1 MKLVFAAFLMRV
13 CVGRFQREK
22 NFCFIFMAAASVAA
36 AWTAG
41 YYMILLDWADMH
53 EAHLWLAM
61 RGAALIPG
69 ILLLVLS
76 KITKGAVGQGD
87 GFFFLVS
94 GMYLGFWDNVALL
107 FFGLLICSLWGM
119 GMLIWGMFEKKR
131 IKNVQL
137 PFLPFLVPAGCRF
150 GRFSDGSRLTEAE
163 RRAHGQ

>member
-1 MKLVFAAFLMRV
+1 MRVHIAEKGEKSEAGVCGFFMRV

-22 NFCFIFMAAASVAA
+22 ISVLFLWAAASVAA

-107 FFGLLICSLWGM
+107 FLAC
-119 GMLIWGMFEKKR
+119 
-131 IKNVQL
+131 
-137 PFLPFLVPAGCRF
+137 
-150 GRFSDGSRLTEAE
+150 
-163 RRAHGQ
+163 

>member
-1 MKLVFAAFLMRV
+1 MKLVFAAFLCV
-13 CVGRFQREK
+13 CAWEDFREK
-22 NFCFIFMAAASVAA
+22 KISVLFLWVAASVAA

-94 GMYLGFWDNVALL
+94 GMYLGFWDNVTLL

-137 PFLPFLVPAGCRF
+137 PFLPFLVPAAVALAAFQMGVV
-150 GRFSDGSRLTEAE
+150 
-163 RRAHGQ
+163 

>member
-1 MKLVFAAFLMRV
+1 MRV

-22 NFCFIFMAAASVAA
+22 NFCFIFLGSGIGSS
-36 AWTAG
+36 WTAG
-41 YYMILLDWADMH
+41 YYIILLDWADMH

-137 PFLPFLVPAGCRF
+137 PFLPFLVPAAVALAAFQMGVV
-150 GRFSDGSRLTEAE
+150 
-163 RRAHGQ
+163 

>member
-1 MKLVFAAFLMRV
+1 MKLVFAAFLCV
-13 CVGRFQREK
+13 CAWEDFREK
-22 NFCFIFMAAASVAA
+22 KISVLFLWVAASVAA

-94 GMYLGFWDNVALL
+94 GMYLGFWE
-107 FFGLLICSLWGM
+107 M
-119 GMLIWGMFEKKR
+119 
-131 IKNVQL
+131 
-137 PFLPFLVPAGCRF
+137 
-150 GRFSDGSRLTEAE
+150 
-163 RRAHGQ
+163 